1 MQNADKP
8 EFVKTLNLCYATLLK
23 PLPPVESLSL
33 WFTILEPYSIEK
45 VRTALSQHMRESK
58 FPPVPA
64 DVVTRLPKESD
75 GRPDA
80 NEAWAIALRSRDERD
95 TVVWTQEC
103 AEAFSIAS
111 AVLDGGDEVG
121 ARMAFKAAYERL
133 IEKSRAAGA
142 KPQWLMSLGH
152 DPALREAAAGDAV
165 RAGRLSI
172 EHARAAVP
180 ALAAPQSMDDPRKAE
195 EGLARLRAMVGGI
208 PSTAEK
214 IARAREQQEAMQREI
229 LAIAKQATAR
239 RVAEYQ
245 SSHA

>member
-1 MQNADKP
+1 MQNADKA

-33 WFTILEPYSIEK
+33 WFTILEPYSIEQ
-45 VRTALSQHMRESK
+45 VRAALSQHMRESK

-111 AVLDGGDEVG
+111 SVLDGGDEVG

-152 DPALREAAAGDAV
+152 DPALREAAASDAV
-165 RAGRLSI
+165 RTGRLSI
-172 EHARAAVP
+172 EHARVAVP
-180 ALAAPQSMDDPRKAE
+180 ALAAPQSTDDPRKAE

-208 PSTAEK
+208 PSAAEK
-214 IARAREQQEAMQREI
+214 IASARAAQDELQRSVLE
-229 LAIAKQATAR
+229 IAKKAAAR

-245 SSHA
+245 SGRV

>member
-1 MQNADKP
+1 MQNADKA

-23 PLPPVESLSL
+23 PLPPVESLGL
-33 WFTILEPYSIEK
+33 WFTILEPYSIEQ
-45 VRTALSQHMRESK
+45 VRAALSQHMRESK

-95 TVVWTQEC
+95 TVVWTQES
-103 AEAFSIAS
+103 AEAFTIAS
-111 AVLDGGDEVG
+111 AVLDAGDEVG

-133 IEKSRAAGA
+133 VEKSRAAGA
-142 KPQWLMSLGH
+142 KPQWHMSLGH
-152 DPALREAAAGDAV
+152 DPLLRESAATEAV

-172 EHARAAVP
+172 AHARAAVP
-180 ALAAPQSMDDPRKAE
+180 ALAAPKSTDDPRKAE

-208 PSTAEK
+208 PSAAEK
-214 IARAREQQEAMQREI
+214 LARVQAQQAELQRDI
-229 LAIAKQATAR
+229 LSAAKKAAAR
-239 RVAEYQ
+239 RVDEYTA
-245 SSHA
+245 SHA

>member
-1 MQNADKP
+1 MQPADKA

-23 PLPPVESLSL
+23 PLPPVESLGL
-33 WFTILEPYSIEK
+33 WVTILEPYSIEQ
-45 VRTALSQHMRESK
+45 VRAALSQHMRESK

-103 AEAFSIAS
+103 AEAFSICS

-133 IEKSRAAGA
+133 AESARTHGHKVH
-142 KPQWLMSLGH
+142 WFMSLGH
-152 DPALREAAAGDAV
+152 DPDIREAAAADAV
-165 RAGRLSI
+165 RTGRLQI
-172 EHARAAVP
+172 AQVRNLVP
-180 ALAAPQSMDDPRKAE
+180 ALAAPDASDTPDSAE
-195 EGLARLRAMVGGI
+195 QRAQLRNLLATI
-208 PSTAEK
+208 PSAAERLEK
-214 IARAREQQEAMQREI
+214 LRLEEVEKGREFTEEAKR
-229 LAIAKQATAR
+229 ATAR
-239 RVAEYQ
+239 RVAEYEG
-245 SSHA
+245 SHA

>member
-1 MQNADKP
+1 MQNADKA

-23 PLPPVESLSL
+23 PLPPVESLAL
-33 WFTILEPYSIEK
+33 WFTILEPYSIDQ
-45 VRTALSQHMRESK
+45 VRAALSQHMRESK

-75 GRPDA
+75 DRPDA

-103 AEAFSIAS
+103 AEAFAICS

-133 IEKSRAAGA
+133 TEKARAQGRKA
-142 KPQWLMSLGH
+142 QWLISLGH
-152 DPALREAAAGDAV
+152 DPALRESAATEAV
-165 RAGRLSI
+165 RTGRLQLS
-172 EHARAAVP
+172 HARAVVP
-180 ALAAPQSMDDPRKAE
+180 ALAAPEATDDPRTAQ

-208 PSTAEK
+208 PSAAEK
-214 IARAREQQEAMQREI
+214 LARAQEQKAALQRDI
-229 LAIAKQATAR
+229 LAIAKQSIAR
-239 RVAEYQ
+239 RVADYQ
-245 SSHA
+245 TSHA